1 MIKIY
6 DKFEKLPEPK
16 KRNLE
21 FDEYSR
27 YSRQLILPEIGKNG
41 QENIFNST
49 VLVVGCGGLGL
60 VLCFNLNQNYFT
72 SLSQVHVYVSQKV
85 TFLCLVKN
93 EKFPLLNFSFKKVLD

>member
-6 DKFEKLPEPK
+6 EKVEKLPEPK

-60 VLCFNLNQNYFT
+60 VLFLNLNQNYFA
-72 SLSQVHVYVSQKV
+72 SLR
-85 TFLCLVKN
+85 
-93 EKFPLLNFSFKKVLD
+93 